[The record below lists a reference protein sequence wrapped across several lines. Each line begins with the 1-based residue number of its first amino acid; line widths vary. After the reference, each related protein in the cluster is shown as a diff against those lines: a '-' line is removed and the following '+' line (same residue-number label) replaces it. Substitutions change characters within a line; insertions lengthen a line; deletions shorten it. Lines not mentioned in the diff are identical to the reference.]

1 MNNKRKGEPRNL
13 IYDVKDFLKKF
24 FSSRLFV
31 LAAVIILLFAILAER
46 VFSLQIVNGS
56 DYQNNFIMLI
66 KKPLSIDASR
76 GNIYDCNGNLLA
88 YNQLAYSVVIS
99 DNGNYATTKQHNKE
113 LNKELAEVINV
124 IKENGG
130 TIYNDFPIILNDDGT
145 YSYNFTSDTSRKRF
159 LSDVF
164 GKQYDKLEYNRT
176 LEFDEANATAE
187 NIISY
192 LTSNQTE
199 CFDVSKKYDAQTTYD
214 IVVMR
219 YAIRQNR
226 FTKYKTTTIAKD
238 VNDAI
243 VAYVNEHSDTLTGI
257 TIEEDTIR
265 KYNYAEYISSLVGYT
280 GKISTDEYNELSKDD
295 DSYTQNDMVGKSGLE
310 QYYESYLRG
319 QNGEE
324 QIYVNNVGKITD
336 VISRD
341 DPVAGDDLY
350 LSIDINLQ
358 EATYKLLEQE
368 IAGIVYSKIKS
379 GEIPITDVYFAL
391 LNNNVVDLTHFNSAD
406 ATDREKEIYN
416 MFSGQLSSAL
426 ASVDSELQNGTAGTN
441 DMSEQT
447 LDYFTCIMSMLN
459 EDGLLLSSEID
470 TSDSTYTAWKAG
482 TLSPREYLKYCISKQ
497 WIDISLLDVDQKYA
511 DSSEIYTALCSYIQ
525 TKLADDKDF
534 AKIIYKYMVN
544 AGTISGQQIC
554 LLLFDQGVLDYDD
567 ATVNGLVN
575 GSISSYSF
583 IMDKINNI
591 EITPAQLALDPCTG
605 SSIITDVKTG
615 QIKALVS
622 YPGYDNNKLANT
634 VDADYYQALRED
646 KSNPLWNYATQE
658 QTAPGSTFKMVTSTA
673 GLAEG
678 VIDTTTKINCT
689 GKFYD
694 ISNEPECWIYPG
706 AHGMD
711 NVSEALRDSCNVFF
725 YTTGFRL
732 ASKKTGTYDDANGI
746 SLIQKYASIYGLD
759 QKSGVEIVEKTP
771 TLATQY
777 PVMAAIGQSDNNLT
791 TISLSRYVTAVA
803 SGNLYD
809 YKLMNKIVDAEG
821 NTVEQYN
828 SQSTDISGTLNQSQ
842 WDAIHQGMRMVV
854 ENLHDVFGGFTGV
867 EVAGK
872 TGTAQQVKTRPN
884 HALFVGYAPYSDPEI
899 SIATRISYG
908 YSSHNAAAASRNI
921 ISYYFNLQ
929 SLDEILSVKA
939 EGVNSSA
946 SSGVTD

>member
-1 MNNKRKGEPRNL
+1 M
-13 IYDVKDFLKKF
+13 IYDIKEFLKKF

-31 LAAVIILLFAILAER
+31 LAAVVVLLFAILAER
-46 VFSLQIVNGS
+46 IFTLQIVNGA
-56 DYQNNFIMLI
+56 DYQENFIMLI
-66 KKPLSIDASR
+66 KKNLSIDASR

-99 DNGNYATTKQHNKE
+99 DNGNYSSTKEHYKL
-113 LNKELAEVINV
+113 LNKELAEITHV

-130 TIYNDFPIILNDDGT
+130 TIYNDFPIVLNDDGT
-145 YSYNFTSDTSRKRF
+145 YSYTFTSDTSRKRF

-164 GKQYDKLEYNRT
+164 GKKYDKLEYNT
-176 LEFDEANATAE
+176 KLDFDEANATAQ
-187 NIISY
+187 NVMDY
-192 LTSNQTE
+192 LKSSQTGG
-199 CFDVSKKYDAQTTYD
+199 FRVSKKYDEETAYD

-219 YAIRQNR
+219 YAINLNR
-226 FTKYKTTTIAKD
+226 YTKYETTTIAKD
-238 VNDAI
+238 VNDTI
-243 VAYVNEHSDTLTGI
+243 VAYVNEHADTLTGI
-257 TIEEDTIR
+257 SIEEDTIR

-295 DSYTQNDMVGKSGLE
+295 ETYTQNDMVGKSGLE

-319 QNGEE
+319 KNGEE
-324 QIYVNNVGKITD
+324 QVYVNNVGKINE

-341 DPVAGDDLY
+341 EPTAGNDLY

-379 GEIPITDVYFAL
+379 GDIPITDVYFAL
-391 LNNNVVDLTHFNSAD
+391 INNNVVDLTHFNASD
-406 ATDREKEIYN
+406 ASSTEQAIYN
-416 MFSGQLSSAL
+416 AFSGQLQAAL
-426 ASVDSELQNGTAGTN
+426 GTVESELSSGTAGTN

-447 LDYFTCIMSMLN
+447 LDYFTRIMSMLSD
-459 EDGLLLSSEID
+459 DGLLLSSEID
-470 TSDSTYTAWKAG
+470 TSDSTYTAWRAG
-482 TLSPREYLKYCISKQ
+482 TVAPKDYLKYCISKQ
-497 WIDISLLDVDQKYA
+497 WIDITQLDVDQKYA
-511 DSSEIYTALCSYIQ
+511 DSSEVYSALCAYIQ
-525 TKLADDKDF
+525 NKLSTDKDF

-567 ATVNGLVN
+567 ATVSGLAN

-591 EITPAQLALDPCTG
+591 EITPAQLALEPCTG
-605 SSIITDVKTG
+605 SSVITDVNTG
-615 QIKALVS
+615 EIKALVS
-622 YPGYDNNKLANT
+622 YPGYDNNRLANT
-634 VDADYYQALRED
+634 VDSDYYQSLRED

-678 VIDTTTKINCT
+678 VIDTSSQINCT

-694 ISNEPECWIYPG
+694 VSNEPECWIYPG
-706 AHGMD
+706 SHGMD

-732 ASKKTGTYDDANGI
+732 AQKDTGTYDDANGI
-746 SLIQKYASIYGLD
+746 NYIQKYASIYGLD
-759 QKSGVEIVEKTP
+759 EKSGVEIVEKTP
-771 TLATQY
+771 TVATEY
-777 PVMAAIGQSDNNLT
+777 PVMAAIGQSNNNLT

-803 SGNLYD
+803 SGKLYD
-809 YKLMNKIVDAEG
+809 YKLMNKIVDADG
-821 NTVEQYN
+821 NIVAQYN
-828 SQSTDISGTLNQSQ
+828 SQSTDISGTLNQTQ

-854 ENLHDVFGGFTGV
+854 QDLHDVFDGFDAV

-872 TGTAQQVKTRPN
+872 TGTAQHGKNHPN
-884 HALFVGYAPYSDPEI
+884 HALFVGYAPYSNPEI
-899 SIATRISYG
+899 SIATRISSG

-921 ISYYFNLQ
+921 ISYYFKHQ
-929 SLDEILSVKA
+929 TLDEILSVKA
-939 EGVNSSA
+939 EGVNSS
-946 SSGVTD
+946 STSGMTD

>member
-1 MNNKRKGEPRNL
+1 M
-13 IYDVKDFLKKF
+13 IYDIKEFLKKF

-31 LAAVIILLFAILAER
+31 LAAVVVLLFAILAER
-46 VFSLQIVNGS
+46 IFTLQIVNGA
-56 DYQNNFIMLI
+56 DYQENFIMLI
-66 KKPLSIDASR
+66 KKNLSIDASR

-99 DNGNYATTKQHNKE
+99 DNGNYSSTKEHYKL
-113 LNKELAEVINV
+113 LNKELAEITHV

-130 TIYNDFPIILNDDGT
+130 TIYNDFPIVLNDDGT
-145 YSYNFTSDTSRKRF
+145 YSYTFTSDTSRKRF

-164 GKQYDKLEYNRT
+164 GKKYDKLEYNND
-176 LEFDEANATAE
+176 LNFDEANATAQ
-187 NIISY
+187 NVMDY
-192 LTSNQTE
+192 LKSSQTGG
-199 CFDVSKKYDAQTTYD
+199 FRVSKKYDEETAYD

-219 YAIRQNR
+219 YAINLNR
-226 FTKYKTTTIAKD
+226 YTKYETTTIAQD
-238 VNDAI
+238 VNDTI
-243 VAYVNEHSDTLTGI
+243 VAYVNEHADTLTGI
-257 TIEEDTIR
+257 SIEEDTIR

-295 DSYTQNDMVGKSGLE
+295 ETYTQNDMVGKSGLE

-319 QNGEE
+319 KNGEE
-324 QIYVNNVGKITD
+324 QVYVNNVGKINE

-341 DPVAGDDLY
+341 EPTAGNDLY

-379 GEIPITDVYFAL
+379 GDIPITDVYFAL
-391 LNNNVVDLTHFNSAD
+391 INNNVVDLTHFNASD
-406 ATDREKEIYN
+406 ASGTEQDIYN
-416 MFSGQLSSAL
+416 AFSGQLSAAL
-426 ASVDSELQNGTAGTN
+426 GTVESELSSGTAGTN

-447 LDYFTCIMSMLN
+447 LDYFTRIMSMLSD
-459 EDGLLLSSEID
+459 DGLLLSSEID

-482 TLSPREYLKYCISKQ
+482 TVAPKDYLKYCISKQ
-497 WIDISLLDVDQKYA
+497 WIDITQLDVDQKYA
-511 DSSEIYTALCSYIQ
+511 DSSEVYSALCAYIQ
-525 TKLADDKDF
+525 NKLSTDKDF

-567 ATVNGLVN
+567 ATVSGLAN

-591 EITPAQLALDPCTG
+591 EITPAQLALEPCTG
-605 SSIITDVKTG
+605 SSVITDVNTG
-615 QIKALVS
+615 EIKALVS
-622 YPGYDNNKLANT
+622 YPGYDNNRLANT
-634 VDADYYQALRED
+634 VDSDYYQSLRED

-678 VIDTTTKINCT
+678 VIDTSTKINCT

-694 ISNEPECWIYPG
+694 VSNEPKCWIYPG
-706 AHGMD
+706 SHGMD

-732 ASKKTGTYDDANGI
+732 AQKDTGTYDDANGI
-746 SLIQKYASIYGLD
+746 NYIQKYASIYGLNE
-759 QKSGVEIVEKTP
+759 KSGLEIVEKTP
-771 TLATQY
+771 TIATQY
-777 PVMAAIGQSDNNLT
+777 PVMAAIGQSDNNFT
-791 TISLSRYVTAVA
+791 TVSLSRYVTAVA
-803 SGNLYD
+803 SGKLYD
-809 YKLMNKIVDAEG
+809 YKLMNKIVDADG
-821 NTVEQYN
+821 NIVAQYN
-828 SQSTDISGTLNQSQ
+828 SQSTDISDTLNQTQ

-854 ENLHDVFGGFTGV
+854 QDLHDVFDGFDAV

-872 TGTAQQVKTRPN
+872 TGTAQHGKNHPN
-884 HALFVGYAPYSDPEI
+884 HALFVGYAPYSNPEI
-899 SIATRISYG
+899 SIATRISSG
-908 YSSHNAAAASRNI
+908 YSSHNAAAASRSI
-921 ISYYFNLQ
+921 ISYYFKHQ
-929 SLDEILSVKA
+929 TLDEILSVKA
-939 EGVNSSA
+939 EGVNSS
-946 SSGVTD
+946 STSGMTD

>member
-1 MNNKRKGEPRNL
+1 M
-13 IYDVKDFLKKF
+13 IYDIKEFLKKF

-31 LAAVIILLFAILAER
+31 LAAVVVLLFAILAER
-46 VFSLQIVNGS
+46 IFTLQIVNGA
-56 DYQNNFIMLI
+56 DYQENFIMLI
-66 KKPLSIDASR
+66 KKNLSIDASR

-99 DNGNYATTKQHNKE
+99 DNGNYSSTKEHYKL
-113 LNKELAEVINV
+113 LNKEIAEITHV

-130 TIYNDFPIILNDDGT
+130 TIYNDFPIVLNDDGT
-145 YSYNFTSDTSRKRF
+145 YSYTFTSDTSRKRF

-164 GKQYDKLEYNRT
+164 GKKYDKLEYNND
-176 LEFDEANATAE
+176 LNFDEANATAQ
-187 NIISY
+187 NVMDY
-192 LTSNQTE
+192 LKSSQTGGFRVSN
-199 CFDVSKKYDAQTTYD
+199 KYDEETAYD

-219 YAIRQNR
+219 YAINLNR
-226 FTKYKTTTIAKD
+226 YTKYETTTIAQD
-238 VNDAI
+238 VNDTI
-243 VAYVNEHSDTLTGI
+243 VAYVNEHADTLTGI
-257 TIEEDTIR
+257 SIEEDTIR

-295 DSYTQNDMVGKSGLE
+295 ETYTQNDMVGKSGLE

-319 QNGEE
+319 KNGEE
-324 QIYVNNVGKITD
+324 QVYVNNVGKINE

-341 DPVAGDDLY
+341 EPTAGNDLY

-379 GEIPITDVYFAL
+379 GDIPITDVYFAL
-391 LNNNVVDLTHFNSAD
+391 INNNVVDLTHFNASD
-406 ATDREKEIYN
+406 ASGTESDIYN
-416 MFSGQLSSAL
+416 AFSGQLSSAL
-426 ASVDSELQNGTAGTN
+426 GTVESELSSGTAGTN
-441 DMSEQT
+441 NMSEQT
-447 LDYFTCIMSMLN
+447 LDYFTRIMSMLSD
-459 EDGLLLSSEID
+459 DGLLLSSEID

-482 TLSPREYLKYCISKQ
+482 TVAPKDYLKYCISKQ
-497 WIDISLLDVDQKYA
+497 WIDITQLDVDQKYA
-511 DSSEIYTALCSYIQ
+511 DSSEVYSALCTYIQ
-525 TKLADDKDF
+525 NKLSTDKDF

-567 ATVNGLVN
+567 ATVSGLAN

-591 EITPAQLALDPCTG
+591 EITPAQLALEPCTG
-605 SSIITDVKTG
+605 SSVITDVNTG
-615 QIKALVS
+615 EIKALVS
-622 YPGYDNNKLANT
+622 YPGYDNNRLANT
-634 VDADYYQALRED
+634 VDSDYYQSLRED

-678 VIDTTTKINCT
+678 VIDTSTKINCT

-694 ISNEPECWIYPG
+694 VSNEPECWIYPG
-706 AHGMD
+706 SHGMD

-732 ASKKTGTYDDANGI
+732 AQKDTGTYDDANGI
-746 SLIQKYASIYGLD
+746 NYIQKYASIYGLNE
-759 QKSGVEIVEKTP
+759 KSGLEIVEKTP
-771 TLATQY
+771 TIATQY
-777 PVMAAIGQSDNNLT
+777 PVMAAIGQSDNNFT
-791 TISLSRYVTAVA
+791 TVSLSRYVTAVA
-803 SGNLYD
+803 SGKLYD
-809 YKLMNKIVDAEG
+809 YKLMNKIVDADG
-821 NTVEQYN
+821 NIVAQYN
-828 SQSTDISGTLNQSQ
+828 SQSTDISGTLNQTQ

-854 ENLHDVFGGFTGV
+854 QDLHDVFDGFDAV

-872 TGTAQQVKTRPN
+872 TGTAQHGKNHPN
-884 HALFVGYAPYSDPEI
+884 HALFVGYAPYSNPEI
-899 SIATRISYG
+899 SIATRISSG

-921 ISYYFNLQ
+921 ISYYFKHQ
-929 SLDEILSVKA
+929 TLDEILSVKA
-939 EGVNSSA
+939 EGVNSS
-946 SSGVTD
+946 STSGMTD

>member
-1 MNNKRKGEPRNL
+1 M
-13 IYDVKDFLKKF
+13 IYDIKEFLKKF

-31 LAAVIILLFAILAER
+31 LAAVVVLLFAILAER
-46 VFSLQIVNGS
+46 IFTLQIVNGA
-56 DYQNNFIMLI
+56 DYQENFIMLI
-66 KKPLSIDASR
+66 KKNLSIDASR

-99 DNGNYATTKQHNKE
+99 DNGNYSSTKEHYKL
-113 LNKELAEVINV
+113 LNKELAEITHV

-130 TIYNDFPIILNDDGT
+130 TIYNDFPIVLNDDGT
-145 YSYNFTSDTSRKRF
+145 YSYTFTSDTSRKRF

-164 GKQYDKLEYNRT
+164 GKKYDKLEYNND
-176 LEFDEANATAE
+176 LNFDEANATAQ
-187 NIISY
+187 NVMDY
-192 LTSNQTE
+192 LKSSQTGG
-199 CFDVSKKYDAQTTYD
+199 FRVSKKYDEETAYD

-219 YAIRQNR
+219 YAINLNR
-226 FTKYKTTTIAKD
+226 YTKYETTTIAQD
-238 VNDAI
+238 VNDTI
-243 VAYVNEHSDTLTGI
+243 VAYVNEHADTLTGI
-257 TIEEDTIR
+257 SIEEDTIR

-295 DSYTQNDMVGKSGLE
+295 ETYTQNDMVGKSGLE

-319 QNGEE
+319 KNGEE
-324 QIYVNNVGKITD
+324 QVYVNNVGKINE

-341 DPVAGDDLY
+341 EPTAGNDLY

-379 GEIPITDVYFAL
+379 GDIPITDVYFAL
-391 LNNNVVDLTHFNSAD
+391 INNNVVDLTHFNASD
-406 ATDREKEIYN
+406 ASGTEQDIYN
-416 MFSGQLSSAL
+416 AFSGQLSAAL
-426 ASVDSELQNGTAGTN
+426 GTVESELSSGTAGTN

-447 LDYFTCIMSMLN
+447 LDYFTRIMSMLSD
-459 EDGLLLSSEID
+459 DGLLLSSEID

-482 TLSPREYLKYCISKQ
+482 TVAPKDYLKYCISKQ
-497 WIDISLLDVDQKYA
+497 WIDITQLDVDQKYA
-511 DSSEIYTALCSYIQ
+511 DSSEVYSALCAYIQ
-525 TKLADDKDF
+525 NKLSTDKDF

-567 ATVNGLVN
+567 ATVSGLAN

-591 EITPAQLALDPCTG
+591 EITPAQLALEPCTG
-605 SSIITDVKTG
+605 SSVITDVNTG
-615 QIKALVS
+615 EIKALVS
-622 YPGYDNNKLANT
+622 YPGYDNNRLANT
-634 VDADYYQALRED
+634 VDSDYYQSLRED

-678 VIDTTTKINCT
+678 VIDTSTKINCT

-694 ISNEPECWIYPG
+694 VSNEPECWIYPG
-706 AHGMD
+706 SHGMD

-732 ASKKTGTYDDANGI
+732 AQKDTGTYDDANGI
-746 SLIQKYASIYGLD
+746 NYIQKYASIYGLNE
-759 QKSGVEIVEKTP
+759 KSGLEIVEKTP
-771 TLATQY
+771 TIATQY
-777 PVMAAIGQSDNNLT
+777 PVMAAIGQSDNNFT
-791 TISLSRYVTAVA
+791 TVSLSRYVTAVA
-803 SGNLYD
+803 SGKLYD
-809 YKLMNKIVDAEG
+809 YKLMNKIVDADG
-821 NTVEQYN
+821 NIVAQYN
-828 SQSTDISGTLNQSQ
+828 SQSTDISDTLNQTQ

-854 ENLHDVFGGFTGV
+854 QDLHDVFDGFDAV

-872 TGTAQQVKTRPN
+872 TGTAQHGKNHPN
-884 HALFVGYAPYSDPEI
+884 HALFVGYAPYSNPEI
-899 SIATRISYG
+899 SIATRISSG

-921 ISYYFNLQ
+921 ISYYFKHQ
-929 SLDEILSVKA
+929 TLDEILSVKA
-939 EGVNSSA
+939 EGVNSS
-946 SSGVTD
+946 STSGMTD